1 MKNVGD
7 YMSSS
12 ILTTTT
18 DAYAHDAVREMF
30 NHNVGG
36 LLVKE
41 KEKYIG
47 MFSKIDWIHKV
58 LKWEGD
64 PIGVQVSSI
73 MTAPLITVERDDLLV
88 RARLLMGENRVR
100 HLGVIHQGQIV
111 GIISVKDLERH
122 YRELYG
128 IAL

>member
-18 DAYAHDAVREMF
+18 DAFAHDAAHEMF
-30 NHNVGG
+30 KNGVGA
-36 LLVKE
+36 LLVTE
-41 KEKYIG
+41 NEKYVGIFTK
-47 MFSKIDWIHKV
+47 MDWIHKA

-64 PIGVQVSSI
+64 PKGFTVLSL
-73 MTAPLITVERDDLLV
+73 MTAPIITVERDDLLV
-88 RARLLMGENRVR
+88 RASLLMGENRVR
-100 HLGVIHQGQIV
+100 HLGVIHEGQIV

-128 IAL
+128 IEL

>member
-12 ILTTTT
+12 VLTTNPG
-18 DAYAHDAVREMF
+18 AFAHDAANEMF
-30 NHNVGG
+30 KNGVGA

-41 KEKYIG
+41 NEEYIG
-47 MFSKIDWIHKV
+47 IFTKMDWIHKA

-64 PIGVQVSSI
+64 PNGFTVSSI
-73 MTAPLITVERDDLLV
+73 MSSPIILVERDDLLV
-88 RARLLMGENRVR
+88 RASLLMGENRVR
-100 HLGVIHQGQIV
+100 HLGVIHEGQIV

-128 IAL
+128 IEL